1 MNERPFS
8 IRPVTLEGR
17 YVRLEPLA
25 REHLDGIIAAGSFEE
40 IWRWLSVRPVG
51 REGFER
57 WMDAALSARD
67 AGTELPFTTIGVA
80 SGEIVGA
87 TRYLNIAPESRRLE
101 IGWTWITPRMQRS
114 YVNTEAKYLQL
125 RHCFEELG
133 CRRVEL
139 KTDRRN
145 EKSRNAMLRI
155 GAQFE
160 GIARKQMLT
169 FDGTN
174 RDNAWFAIIDDDWP
188 AVKARLEEMLERGSE
203 SPDR

>member
-1 MNERPFS
+1 M
-8 IRPVTLEGR
+8 
-17 YVRLEPLA
+17 RLEPLS
-25 REHLDGIIAAGSFEE
+25 RDHLDGIVAAGSFPD
-40 IWRWLSVRPVG
+40 IWAWISVRPAG
-51 REGFER
+51 RDGFER
-57 WMDAALSARD
+57 MVADALAARD
-67 AGTELPFTTIGVA
+67 AGSELPFTTFDRATGA
-80 SGEIVGA
+80 IVGG

-101 IGWTWITPRMQRS
+101 IGWTWITPRMQRT

-125 RHCFEELG
+125 RHCFEELA

-160 GIARKQMLT
+160 GIARKQMRT
-169 FDGTN
+169 FDGAN

-188 AVKARLEEMLERGSE
+188 AVKQRLEAMLAR
-203 SPDR
+203 

>member
-1 MNERPFS
+1 MTEPPFV

-17 YVRLEPLA
+17 CVRLEPLS
-25 REHLDGIIAAGSFEE
+25 RDHLAGIVAAGSFDE
-40 IWRWLSVRPVG
+40 IWTWLSVRPM
-51 REGFER
+51 ESGFER
-57 WMDAALSARD
+57 WIDDALAARD
-67 AGTELPFTTIGVA
+67 AGTELPFTTFDRA

-87 TRYLNIAPESRRLE
+87 TRYLNIAPASRCLE

-145 EKSRNAMLRI
+145 DKSRNA
-155 GAQFE
+155 
-160 GIARKQMLT
+160 
-169 FDGTN
+169 
-174 RDNAWFAIIDDDWP
+174 
-188 AVKARLEEMLERGSE
+188 
-203 SPDR
+203 